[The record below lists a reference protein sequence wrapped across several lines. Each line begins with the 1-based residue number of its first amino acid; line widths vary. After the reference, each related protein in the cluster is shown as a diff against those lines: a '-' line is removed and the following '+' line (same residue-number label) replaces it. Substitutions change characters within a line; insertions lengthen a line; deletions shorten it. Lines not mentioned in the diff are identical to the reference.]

1 MKRTNPTSRCCYAPA
16 RAPVTASAQRSANAS
31 SNRRTFTHF
40 SLRNWT
46 CPRRRGSNQADAVR
60 LNRQGNGMGMID
72 HFMEKN
78 FDDSNAVVTLRLDAI
93 SKRLP
98 DAL

>member
-1 MKRTNPTSRCCYAPA
+1 
-16 RAPVTASAQRSANAS
+16 
-31 SNRRTFTHF
+31 
-40 SLRNWT
+40 
-46 CPRRRGSNQADAVR
+46 
-60 LNRQGNGMGMID
+60 MGMID

-98 DAL
+98 DALRTGWPAARIAKV